1 MATST
6 NNYNLTKPSPE
17 DFYDIEVQNEN
28 MEVID
33 GKLKELETGVDEV
46 QTQLGVHMGDYVRN
60 AGFGVTGGTL
70 TAYIL
75 TLTPAPTVYIDGQQF
90 TILPHID
97 CGTTPSLN
105 INGLGALTI
114 LKQDGSAVAAG
125 DIKANKPLALVRVG
139 SNFFM
144 RSGSSG
150 DVGFFAKYIG
160 NTDWDLKYDA
170 IALPQ
175 NSAPAWTKTTSGSP
189 TESVAGGI
197 LSCNSGNTNGNN
209 ISYTS
214 SSGLV
219 VPSKTKKVTFRVKVS
234 SGSTNGA
241 GFRVYI
247 NDGVRVCL
255 VAFRSSGDIIY
266 YDGSGYITLASGFV
280 FSSYF
285 VGSIELSSGSGL
297 KVFINDVQAG
307 STISYNSVSYAG
319 SQNYISFGAY
329 NDSTTSIWDLDY
341 INYVLDF
348 EVENPIT
355 LVNRVTQGSYIH
367 SNENV
372 QLTLDS
378 AQSMSVDFST
388 PTSIASS
395 SFLTSGSARPQVLVN
410 GWIVVPVMDET
421 NKTIIIRVSKN
432 GGVDWET
439 LCTISNGT
447 VNSSGALSV
456 GSSVS
461 IGFAS
466 SGNSIYVLA
475 WRFSSSGSKGTI
487 CLWTIDASTQT
498 NTNIYSMKR
507 DIEEQNTIGAGCYL
521 VMDSTLTLQATWCSK
536 NATYANSFNIRYSK
550 SIDGGYLWATPTQI
564 TNVNTSG
571 YDRQYP
577 VLVMKANNPII
588 IYNQTYSGSA
598 NCIMISY
605 YNGSS
610 WVGTDYGSNILYNG
624 GSFGQYSSSATVT
637 SDGAIH
643 VVWYGVDSSSSGT
656 FNIFYSKSTNGGVSW
671 STGLKLTFDTSAGYS
686 NYTPTIV
693 GDLNN
698 NLWVNWH
705 HYLDS
710 GSTWSK
716 IYKVVYTNS
725 SSSWSS
731 VTAITSNS
739 SGRVASPSFCD
750 NCNNFTEPLC
760 VYQDNVSNAVK
771 LTGIFDISSTQQI
784 IPSIN
789 NAVFGN
795 QIMAMGMGTLKTLG
809 NSLKRYNGFVSRK
822 SKGWS

>member
-6 NNYNLTKPSPE
+6 SNYNLTKPSPE

-28 MEVID
+28 LEVID
-33 GKLKELETGVDEV
+33 QKLKELETGVDQVREGFEGH
-46 QTQLGVHMGDYVRN
+46 LGDYVRN
-60 AGFGVTGGTL
+60 AGFGVTSGTL
-70 TAYIL
+70 TAY
-75 TLTPAPTVYIDGQQF
+75 TLNLNPAPNSYADGQQF
-90 TILPHID
+90 TILPHVD
-97 CGTTPSLN
+97 CGANPKLN

-114 LKQDGSAVAAG
+114 LKQDGSAVEAG

-139 SNFFM
+139 SSFFM
-144 RSGSSG
+144 RSGSPG
-150 DVGFFAKYIG
+150 DVGFYAKYIG
-160 NTDWDLKYDA
+160 NTNWDIQYNA
-170 IALPQ
+170 TGLPQ
-175 NSAPAWTKTTSGSP
+175 NSTPVWIKTTSGNP

-197 LSCNSGNTNGNN
+197 LSCNSGNVNSYY
-209 ISYTS
+209 ISYIS

-219 VPSKTKKVTFRVKVS
+219 VPSRTKKVTFRVKVS

-247 NDGVRVCL
+247 NDGVRICL
-255 VAFRSSGDIIY
+255 VAFKSSGAIIY
-266 YDGSGYITLASGFV
+266 YDGSSYITLASGFM
-280 FSSYF
+280 FNDFF
-285 VGSIELSSGSGL
+285 VGSVEFGSSSGL
-297 KVFINDVQAG
+297 KVLINDVQAG
-307 STISYNSVSYAG
+307 PTISYVSASYAG
-319 SQNYISFGAY
+319 SQNHISFGAY
-329 NDSTTSIWDLDY
+329 NDSTISIWDLDY
-341 INYVLDF
+341 LNYVLDF
-348 EVENPIT
+348 DVENPIT
-355 LVNRVTQGSYIH
+355 LVDRVTQGSYIH

-395 SFLTSGSARPQVLVN
+395 SFLTSGSARPQVLAN

-421 NKTIIIRVSKN
+421 NKSIIIRVSKN
-432 GGVDWET
+432 GASDWET

-456 GSSVS
+456 GSSIS
-461 IGFAS
+461 IGFGS

-521 VMDSTLTLQATWCSK
+521 AIDSTLTLHAVWSSK
-536 NATYANSFNIRYSK
+536 NASYPNSFNLRYSK
-550 SIDGGYLWATPTQI
+550 SSDGGYSWSAPAQI
-564 TNVNTSG
+564 TNINTSG

-577 VLVMKANNPII
+577 VLVIYANKPII
-588 IYNQTYSGSA
+588 IHNQTYSGSA

-643 VVWYGVDSSSSGT
+643 VVWYGIDSSSSGT
-656 FNIFYSKSTNGGVSW
+656 FNIFYSKSTNGGANW
-671 STGLKLTFDTSAGYS
+671 SSALKLTFDTNPGYS
-686 NYTPTIV
+686 NYSPVIV
-693 GDLNN
+693 GDLNC
-698 NLWVNWH
+698 NLWINWH

-716 IYKVVYTNS
+716 IYQEIYNNS
-725 SSSWSS
+725 FGSWSP

-739 SGRVASPSFCD
+739 SGRVASPSLCD
-750 NCNNFTEPLC
+750 NYNNFNEPIV
-760 VYQDNVSNAVK
+760 VYQDNASNAVK
-771 LTGIFDISSTQQI
+771 LRGVFVINSTRQL

-789 NAVFGN
+789 NTVFES
-795 QIMAMGMGTLKTLG
+795 QIMAMGMGTVKTLG

-822 SKGWS
+822 SKAWS